1 MQGFGKIVEV
11 RSPSWPRG
19 GAADPHSCV
28 PLARLTVQKVA
39 EPLQK
44 RKKRGG
50 GGGLFL
56 NALVWDQMLP
66 VRAVEGADSSFCRG
80 IQRWLEPSA
89 QLLSS
94 PAVAASAAGL
104 SCRIFFLWQNELDFF
119 CTSSS
124 ANMYSAALLLML
136 AVRIHADSM
145 EGPTGKRRNE
155 KKERN
160 VCLFGFGERAPV
172 NLLTR
177 REGEGRWFKVDY
189 QGLKSLF
196 LHSLDIHGE
205 VKIALSS
212 FGGFKT
218 LKKKKERRKSS
229 LRWCVRLFKPDPAP
243 LSGANFLLCVRGGAL
258 IFLEAWNVE
267 LPSSSERHRVITR
280 LTGTGDYSIF

>member
-1 MQGFGKIVEV
+1 
-11 RSPSWPRG
+11 
-19 GAADPHSCV
+19 
-28 PLARLTVQKVA
+28 
-39 EPLQK
+39 
-44 RKKRGG
+44 
-50 GGGLFL
+50 
-56 NALVWDQMLP
+56 
-66 VRAVEGADSSFCRG
+66 
-80 IQRWLEPSA
+80 
-89 QLLSS
+89 
-94 PAVAASAAGL
+94 
-104 SCRIFFLWQNELDFF
+104 
-119 CTSSS
+119 
-124 ANMYSAALLLML
+124 
-136 AVRIHADSM
+136 M

-258 IFLEAWNVE
+258 IFLEA
-267 LPSSSERHRVITR
+267 
-280 LTGTGDYSIF
+280 